1 LKHHQRKKSLSCV
14 VVACFTMGLA
24 AASASNEVTP
34 LAHDA
39 NIAGITLFA
48 DAPDIV
54 TPVGI
59 AVAPDGRVF
68 VQENHTHQ
76 RPENY
81 AGPAMDRILVFE
93 DTDNDGME
101 DKRSVFYEGGIAST
115 DLLFGPD
122 GHLYVATRS
131 AIVRFLD
138 AASHKVAEG
147 APQVL
152 VRCDTTGDY
161 PHNGVG
167 GLAIDPAHPECLAF
181 GFGENLGAAYT
192 FIGSD
197 GVTWSGGGEGGS
209 TYRCRTDG
217 SALER
222 VATGIWNAFGMGYDL
237 EGHLFATDNDP
248 NSTPPNRL
256 LHVIAGADFGYEYRY
271 GRSGRHPLV
280 SWNGDI
286 PGTLGMSGAL
296 GEAACGVVPYGP
308 EQLLTASWTD
318 NRVDVHPL
326 TRKGATIAA
335 GRKPFISGPINFR
348 PVHLAYTADGRHLY
362 ISDWVSPSYA
372 VHGKGR
378 IWRVTFKEPVD
389 LSPRARLATRPPD
402 PATALTN
409 LADPDP
415 YVRTE
420 AIRVLVKHPE
430 VLASYNWKDN
440 PRSVGRAHYAVARKR
455 LDPADHAAIIP
466 ALLKDVDEA
475 VRFVGIKWIADERLT
490 AYKGLLEQQFERA
503 DMNRRS
509 LMAVV
514 AALDRVTGESRREFS
529 PSATLLGI
537 AQDTS
542 KPEALRALALSAVAV
557 DHRALTVSVLAG
569 LAAESN
575 AAIQREAIHSLVIH
589 KDAARSSA
597 LGTLAGSEPLD
608 ENLRA
613 DAIAGLAAF
622 AAEHD
627 ALLMQLS
634 GDTNLVVA
642 AEAKRSRAVG
652 GLLKRQLAP
661 KPSAD
666 DLAGW
671 EKLLTEVQGK
681 PDTRVGRR
689 LFFHPRLGACYQ
701 CHGMNGRGL
710 AVGPDLTTISKQGGM
725 SRQWLLKHILDPN
738 AAVAPYYRP
747 QVITTRDGHVQTGF
761 ILGVEGGTQG
771 YVGSD
776 GKVFYVK
783 KHDITQRE
791 ELPVSLMPP
800 GLLNAMSASEI
811 RDLLAFLLKGR
822 E

>member
-1 LKHHQRKKSLSCV
+1 MKNHQRMKSV
-14 VVACFTMGLA
+14 PYIAMACFCMGLA
-24 AASASNEVTP
+24 AVSASDAVTP
-34 LAHDA
+34 RAHDA
-39 NIAGITLFA
+39 SIAGITLFA
-48 DAPDIV
+48 DTPDIV

-76 RPENY
+76 RPGNY
-81 AGPAMDRILVFE
+81 VGPESDRILVFE
-93 DTDNDGME
+93 DNDNDGVA

-167 GLAIDPAHPECLAF
+167 GLAIDPAHPEWLAF

-197 GVTWSGGGEGGS
+197 GITWSGGGEGGS

-256 LHVIAGADFGYEYRY
+256 LHVVAGADFGYEYCY

-280 SWNGDI
+280 SWYGEI

-308 EQLLTASWTD
+308 KQLLTASWTD

-326 TRKGATIAA
+326 AQHGATFAA
-335 GRKPFISGPINFR
+335 GRKPFVSGPFNFR

-362 ISDWVSPSYA
+362 ISDWVSSSYA

-378 IWRVTFKEPVD
+378 IWRVAFKEPVD
-389 LSPRARLATRPPD
+389 LVPRTRPVVLAPT
-402 PATALTN
+402 PATALKN

-420 AIRVLVKHPE
+420 AIRVLVKHPN
-430 VLASYNWKDN
+430 VLTSYNWQGN
-440 PRSVGRAHYAVARKR
+440 PSSVARAHYAVARKR
-455 LDPADHAAIIP
+455 LDAEGHTEIIP
-466 ALLKDVDEA
+466 ALLKDVSET
-475 VRFVGIKWIADERLT
+475 VRFVGIKWIADERLS
-490 AYKGLLEQQFERA
+490 AYKALLEQHLARA
-503 DMNRRS
+503 DMSRRN

-514 AALDRVTGESRREFS
+514 AALDRVNGESRREFS

-542 KPEALRALALSAVAV
+542 KPAALRALALSAVSV

-569 LAAESN
+569 LANESN
-575 AAIQREAIHSLVIH
+575 SAIQREAIHSLVIH
-589 KDAARSSA
+589 KDAARASA
-597 LGTLAGSEPLD
+597 LATLAGSEGLD
-608 ENLRA
+608 PNLRA

-627 ALLMQLS
+627 ALLVELS
-634 GDTNLVVA
+634 GDANTVIA
-642 AEAKRSRAVG
+642 AEVKRSRAAA
-652 GLLKRQLAP
+652 GLAKRPLLP
-661 KPSAD
+661 KPSPD
-666 DLAGW
+666 DLAAW
-671 EKLLTEVQGK
+671 EQLLAGVKGK

-689 LFFHPRLGACYQ
+689 LFFHPRMGACYQ

-710 AVGPDLTTISKQGGM
+710 AVGPDLTAIRKQSGM
-725 SRQWLLKHILDPN
+725 SRQWLLKHVLDPN

-747 QVITTRDGHVQTGF
+747 QIITTRNGNVQMGF